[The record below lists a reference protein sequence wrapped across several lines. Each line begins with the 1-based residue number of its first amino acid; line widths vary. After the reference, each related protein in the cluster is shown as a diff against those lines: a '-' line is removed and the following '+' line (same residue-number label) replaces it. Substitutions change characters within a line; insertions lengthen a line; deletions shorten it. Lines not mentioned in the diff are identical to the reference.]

1 MYIARRTIVV
11 IVAVWIV
18 LPIHNLI
25 FNTANLNPNDF
36 SHNIPVL
43 YYHSIFSV
51 TTGCILPASIM
62 ITCAFLTY
70 HNLVLKQKRRQLM
83 IPQQRGTNNDVCNR
97 ERKRDRQVL
106 LLLIVQVVVFLI
118 TIIPWMCYQFYNA
131 LTLNSTNHRIV
142 GENSSSTTTNN
153 IGPYVHRRSGADI
166 NESNT
171 PATLVTVTSS
181 ISAPTTNVT
190 VTAITNKSDDSTSGS
205 KRRPNIPPTC
215 DEEVEGQRK
224 YRSAQA
230 RRERRSTQCVIV
242 EDINEVEQQIKN
254 RSNDLSSS
262 IPTIPQPLINTN
274 ELSNNKIGAP
284 LTTTEHD
291 IEIERSQR
299 LIKKKR
305 DKALRANNIPTI
317 TANDS
322 LNLGNSSHLQQPR
335 RRTNRVHNQRK
346 NIGRIIWNDVFHL
359 SLNF

>member
-1 MYIARRTIVV
+1 MRQLKGPLWGMSV
-11 IVAVWIV
+11 IV
-18 LPIHNLI
+18 NGG
-25 FNTANLNPNDF
+25 F
-36 SHNIPVL
+36 
-43 YYHSIFSV
+43 
-51 TTGCILPASIM
+51 CI
-62 ITCAFLTY
+62 
-70 HNLVLKQKRRQLM
+70 
-83 IPQQRGTNNDVCNR
+83 
-97 ERKRDRQVL
+97 
-106 LLLIVQVVVFLI
+106 
-118 TIIPWMCYQFYNA
+118 W
-131 LTLNSTNHRIV
+131 STNHRIV

-305 DKALRANNIPTI
+305 DKALRANKIPTI